1 MEKQDISELSEDKR
15 TLAAYRL
22 ICECEKKAQKLGI
35 TPEKAYEIYLKK
47 ADSIR
52 RPKQQASPGWH
63 KKLPEYY
70 IVEGH
75 ANSLEKMFYYAER
88 GIRQV
93 EILQPDEY
101 KYLMKKESLMLKKR
115 FMGFRANTI

>member
-1 MEKQDISELSEDKR
+1 MENQNISEISKDKR
-15 TLAAYRL
+15 SLAAYRL
-22 ICECEKKAQKLGI
+22 ICECEKTAQKLGI

-47 ADSIR
+47 ANRIQVS
-52 RPKQQASPGWH
+52 KQGDPGWH

-75 ANSLEKMFYYAER
+75 ANSLEKMFYYAEK
-88 GIRQV
+88 GISQV

-101 KYLMKKESLMLKKR
+101 KYLMKKESLMLKR
-115 FMGFRANTI
+115 RYMGLRANMI